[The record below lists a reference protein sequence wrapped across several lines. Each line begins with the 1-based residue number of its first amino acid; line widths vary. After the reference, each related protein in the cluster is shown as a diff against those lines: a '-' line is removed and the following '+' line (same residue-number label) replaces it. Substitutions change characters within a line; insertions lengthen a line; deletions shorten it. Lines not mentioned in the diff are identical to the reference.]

1 MKIKDLI
8 DAFKILRKAKSAI
21 IVTDSLQVFPVG
33 VETFWDKT
41 MKKLNDYIML
51 FHL

>member
-8 DAFKILRKAKSAI
+8 NAILILRKAKSAI
-21 IVTDSLQVFPVG
+21 IVNDSLQVFSVG

-41 MKKLNDYIML
+41 MQKLNDHIML